1 MAFTEEQVKA
11 ETARCLGCGASVVDP
26 NKCIGCGICTTRCAF
41 DAIHL
46 HRDLPECSTMRSAED
61 KMKGILPYMIKRKIR
76 IRRQESRKEE
86 RIMHELGIV
95 FHTIRTIEEVAAEQ
109 GLTRVGSVTL
119 ELGEVS
125 GAIPQELVSCWDWA
139 VNRTELLRGAPLKIE
154 TLPAVTHCEGCG
166 ENYPTVRH
174 GRTCPYCGSE
184 KTWLLRGNEISI
196 KEIEAI

>member
-1 MAFTEEQVKA
+1 MADYQMTLSFGSSVIHIPVLPEKLTVKSPGKN
-11 ETARCLGCGASVVDP
+11 ETATV
-26 NKCIGCGICTTRCAF
+26 
-41 DAIHL
+41 
-46 HRDLPECSTMRSAED
+46 
-61 KMKGILPYMIKRKIR
+61 
-76 IRRQESRKEE
+76 
-86 RIMHELGIV
+86 
-95 FHTIRTIEEVAAEQ
+95 
-109 GLTRVGSVTL
+109 L

-125 GAIPQELVSCWDWA
+125 GAIPLELVSCWDWA

>member
-1 MAFTEEQVKA
+1 
-11 ETARCLGCGASVVDP
+11 
-26 NKCIGCGICTTRCAF
+26 
-41 DAIHL
+41 
-46 HRDLPECSTMRSAED
+46 
-61 KMKGILPYMIKRKIR
+61 
-76 IRRQESRKEE
+76 
-86 RIMHELGIV
+86 MHELGIV

-166 ENYPTVRH
+166 TDAPAHTAAAKRP
-174 GRTCPYCGSE
+174 GCCGGMRS
-184 KTWLLRGNEISI
+184 
-196 KEIEAI
+196 A

>member
-1 MAFTEEQVKA
+1 
-11 ETARCLGCGASVVDP
+11 
-26 NKCIGCGICTTRCAF
+26 
-41 DAIHL
+41 
-46 HRDLPECSTMRSAED
+46 
-61 KMKGILPYMIKRKIR
+61 
-76 IRRQESRKEE
+76 
-86 RIMHELGIV
+86 MHELGIV

-119 ELGEVS
+119 ELGEV
-125 GAIPQELVSCWDWA
+125 
-139 VNRTELLRGAPLKIE
+139 LRGAPLKIE

>member
-1 MAFTEEQVKA
+1 
-11 ETARCLGCGASVVDP
+11 
-26 NKCIGCGICTTRCAF
+26 
-41 DAIHL
+41 
-46 HRDLPECSTMRSAED
+46 
-61 KMKGILPYMIKRKIR
+61 
-76 IRRQESRKEE
+76 
-86 RIMHELGIV
+86 MHELGIV

-119 ELGEVS
+119 ELG
-125 GAIPQELVSCWDWA
+125 SCWDWA

-174 GRTCPYCGSE
+174 GRTCPCCGSE

>member
-1 MAFTEEQVKA
+1 
-11 ETARCLGCGASVVDP
+11 
-26 NKCIGCGICTTRCAF
+26 
-41 DAIHL
+41 
-46 HRDLPECSTMRSAED
+46 
-61 KMKGILPYMIKRKIR
+61 
-76 IRRQESRKEE
+76 
-86 RIMHELGIV
+86 MHELGIV

-196 KEIEAI
+196 KEIEAGGRPPAGGAEGGKDLSAEPDVEPRQRQDHHPAADGGAAAGGNAHRCDGGGH

>member
-1 MAFTEEQVKA
+1 
-11 ETARCLGCGASVVDP
+11 
-26 NKCIGCGICTTRCAF
+26 
-41 DAIHL
+41 
-46 HRDLPECSTMRSAED
+46 
-61 KMKGILPYMIKRKIR
+61 
-76 IRRQESRKEE
+76 
-86 RIMHELGIV
+86 MHELGIV

-119 ELGEVS
+119 
-125 GAIPQELVSCWDWA
+125 ELVSCWDWA

>member
-1 MAFTEEQVKA
+1 
-11 ETARCLGCGASVVDP
+11 
-26 NKCIGCGICTTRCAF
+26 
-41 DAIHL
+41 
-46 HRDLPECSTMRSAED
+46 
-61 KMKGILPYMIKRKIR
+61 
-76 IRRQESRKEE
+76 
-86 RIMHELGIV
+86 MHELGIV

-154 TLPAVTHCEGCG
+154 TLPAVT
-166 ENYPTVRH
+166 VRH